1 VNPTISFIFVDFGLK
16 CSIGQVGLE
25 NWISGK
31 SGLTP
36 QNIGQAGQPPEPNQ
50 KRWEVAVQERHGV
63 ALEQEGRDH
72 GNDVQ
77 TEVPAAPN
85 SVFRMNDRIVGPIWM
100 NTGNWPI
107 SNIRSIPSPTGK
119 VNLSPLAFQS
129 MEIMGLMP
137 MRHCA
142 LGSQGG
148 A

>member
-1 VNPTISFIFVDFGLK
+1 MNPTISFIFVDFGLK

-77 TEVPAAPN
+77 TEIPAAPN
-85 SVFRMNDRIVGPIWM
+85 SVFRMNDRIVGLDLDEYWQ
-100 NTGNWPI
+100 
-107 SNIRSIPSPTGK
+107 
-119 VNLSPLAFQS
+119 LADFEHPFDPQPDRK
-129 MEIMGLMP
+129 G
-137 MRHCA
+137 
-142 LGSQGG
+142 
-148 A
+148 